1 MKRLAGL
8 SRLAGERPDAQA
20 TLEKSRLS
28 WQGLSWGVI
37 HEPIPLRC
45 FPCYSALN
53 FMRRASWLG
62 HSKG

>member
-37 HEPIPLRC
+37 HVYCQRSVCGSPAP
-45 FPCYSALN
+45 FYSSA
-53 FMRRASWLG
+53 MSSDAS
-62 HSKG
+62 